1 MAKTRR
7 IAIIGAGLA
16 GLATGY
22 FLSPTCQVTLFDKNG
37 VGGGTS
43 GMAAGLLHPYVG
55 QTGKMNTF
63 GQEGMEASLPLVKN
77 HILHKGIF
85 RIPINEQ
92 METRF
97 ANSPDFQKRGDG
109 YWHEEAYAID
119 TPAYL
124 QWLMDEITR
133 NGGNLQIQT
142 IDDPTVLPHDVVI
155 LCQGWQTPF
164 VQITA
169 VKGQLL
175 EIDATLPYPIAAEG
189 YLLPKNGHCI
199 LGSTYERNFK
209 TTDPDPCCI
218 EELLEKGEKM
228 MKGISSQSIVRIK
241 AGVRASTP
249 QRLPCIKKITDRFFA
264 YTGLGSRGL
273 LYHALFAKK
282 LINQILE

>member
-1 MAKTRR
+1 MPKTQR

-22 FLSPTCQVTLFDKNG
+22 FLSSTCQVTLFDKKG

-63 GQEGMEASLPLVKN
+63 GREGMEASLPLVKN
-77 HILHKGIF
+77 HILHKGLF

-97 ANSPDFQKRGDG
+97 ANNPDFQKRENG
-109 YWHEEAYAID
+109 YWQEEAYAID

-124 QWLMDEITR
+124 HWLTDEIER
-133 NGGNLQIQT
+133 NEGDLQIQT
-142 IDDPTVLPHDVVI
+142 IDDPATLPHDIVI

-175 EIDATLPYPIAAEG
+175 EIDATLPYPVAADG

-209 TTDPDPCCI
+209 TEDPDPSCVA
-218 EELLEKGEKM
+218 ELLEKGEKM
-228 MKGISSQSIVRIK
+228 MEGISNQPIVEIK

-249 QRLPCIKKITDRFFA
+249 QRLPCVKKIADRIFA

-282 LINQILE
+282 LIDQLLE

>member
-1 MAKTRR
+1 MPTV
-7 IAIIGAGLA
+7 AIIGAGLA

-22 FLSPTCQVTLFDKNG
+22 FLSPTCQVTLFDKKG
-37 VGGGTS
+37 VGGGAS
-43 GMAAGLLHPYVG
+43 GIAAGLLHPYVG

-63 GQEGMEASLPLVKN
+63 GREGIEASLPLVKN
-77 HILHKGIF
+77 HILYKGLL
-85 RIPINEQ
+85 RIPINDQ

-97 ANSPDFQKRGDG
+97 ANSPDFQKRENG
-109 YWHEEAYAID
+109 YWQEEAYSID

-124 QWLMDEITR
+124 QWLMDEIKK
-133 NGGNLQIQT
+133 NGGTLQIQT
-142 IDDPTVLPHDVVI
+142 IDDPKALPHDIVI

-175 EIDATLPYPIAAEG
+175 EIDASLPNPIAAEG
-189 YLLPKNGHCI
+189 YLIPKNGHCI

-209 TTDPDPCCI
+209 TADPDPSCI
-218 EELLEKGEKM
+218 QELLEKGEKM
-228 MKGISSQSIVRIK
+228 MKGISKQPIVEIK

-249 QRLPCIKKITDRFFA
+249 QRLPCIKKITDRLFA

-273 LYHALFAKK
+273 LYHALFAQK
-282 LINQILE
+282 LIDQLLE